1 MTILKRWA
9 LGVCAFILAGSAW
22 SQAVTVADVKY
33 EPTQTLGDSTVQLN
47 GAGVR
52 YKAVFKVYAA
62 GLYVPAKTA
71 SATEAVATD
80 TPKRLSITMLRD
92 IESAELGKMFARG
105 MEENAER
112 GSMVRLLPGIMRMS
126 QVFSD
131 HKKLKAG
138 ESFQVD
144 WVPGTGAVLTIKGQ
158 AVGEPFREPE
168 FFQTLMRIWLGA
180 KPADWK
186 LKDALLGK
194 EDA

>member
-1 MTILKRWA
+1 
-9 LGVCAFILAGSAW
+9 
-22 SQAVTVADVKY
+22 
-33 EPTQTLGDSTVQLN
+33 
-47 GAGVR
+47 
-52 YKAVFKVYAA
+52 
-62 GLYVPAKTA
+62 
-71 SATEAVATD
+71 
-80 TPKRLSITMLRD
+80 
-92 IESAELGKMFARG
+92 
-105 MEENAER
+105 
-112 GSMVRLLPGIMRMS
+112 MRMS

>member
-1 MTILKRWA
+1 M
-9 LGVCAFILAGSAW
+9 
-22 SQAVTVADVKY
+22 
-33 EPTQTLGDSTVQLN
+33 
-47 GAGVR
+47 
-52 YKAVFKVYAA
+52 
-62 GLYVPAKTA
+62 PAKTA

-131 HKKLKAG
+131 HKKLNAG

-144 WVPGTGAVLTIKGQ
+144 WVPGTGAVPTIKGQ

-180 KPADWK
+180 KPADWE

-194 EDA
+194 AEGAAS